1 MSPERVAPGPDKRT
15 AATDSRTVGQHA
27 TVKGSSPPFEYA
39 AVEFSKEDERQAYR
53 TMLLIRRFEEKAGQ
67 LYGMGYI
74 GGYCHLYI
82 GQEAIVTG
90 LKMASL
96 PGDQTITA
104 YRNHGHVLAC
114 GIEPRSLFAEL
125 TGRRSGVAGGK
136 AGSMLMAAPE
146 YGFYGGHGIIGANV
160 PIGAGLAFANSYRDN
175 GAVTWC
181 FLGDAA
187 ADQGQVFETFAM
199 ATRWA
204 LPIVFVIENNRP
216 GNEGPSGE
224 PALAERGAAFSI
236 PGAIVDGM
244 DVQSVMGAGLAAADR
259 ARSGRGPTILEMRTQ
274 AYRGHS
280 MADPAKYKPEDAAG
294 PNPRERDPI
303 ELVSA
308 RLLRLGLAE
317 NDLRE
322 IDKEVR
328 DIVNDA
334 ARFAQSDDEP
344 DASQRDAD
352 VWANGAPVS

>member
-1 MSPERVAPGPDKRT
+1 M
-15 AATDSRTVGQHA
+15 Q
-27 TVKGSSPPFEYA
+27 
-39 AVEFSKEDERQAYR
+39 FSKEDERNAYR

-67 LYGMGYI
+67 LYGMGFI

-82 GQEAIVTG
+82 GQEAVVTG

-114 GIEPRSLFAEL
+114 GVEPRALFAEL

-136 AGSMLMAAPE
+136 AGSMLVAAPE
-146 YGFYGGHGIIGANV
+146 YGFYGGHGVVGANV

-187 ADQGQVFETFAM
+187 TDQGQVYETFAM
-199 ATRWA
+199 AARWA

-216 GNEGPSGE
+216 GNDAATGE
-224 PALAERGAAFSI
+224 PALADRGAPFAI
-236 PGAIVDGM
+236 PGAVVDGM
-244 DVQSVMGAGLAAADR
+244 DVRAVMGAGLAAANL
-259 ARSGRGPTILEMRTQ
+259 ARSGKGPAILEMRTQ

-280 MADPAKYKPEDAAG
+280 MADPAKYKPDDAAG
-294 PNPRERDPI
+294 PDPRERDPI
-303 ELVSA
+303 ELVSG

-322 IDKEVR
+322 IDKDVR

-344 DASQRDAD
+344 DASQRDTD
-352 VWANGAPVS
+352 VFASTNPVA